1 IDVRVN
7 ARAELAPRD
16 ALDLGVAVSVSP
28 PAKIVST
35 DADRRED
42 PFEQEILEIA
52 LVGERDALREPVRPA
67 VAIGPSRPRREKE
80 LLIPPGFA
88 KSRRVG
94 REVAERDALDP
105 ALLLARVVRV
115 GGRAEARVK
124 AMSEIVETEL
134 PVGDR
139 ESEGGDADR
148 LRRRLQIVAL
158 REISPVED
166 DASMARDDPGA

>member
-1 IDVRVN
+1 
-7 ARAELAPRD
+7 
-16 ALDLGVAVSVSP
+16 
-28 PAKIVST
+28 
-35 DADRRED
+35 
-42 PFEQEILEIA
+42 
-52 LVGERDALREPVRPA
+52 
-67 VAIGPSRPRREKE
+67 
-80 LLIPPGFA
+80 GFA

-134 PVGDR
+134 PGGDR
-139 ESEGGDADR
+139 DPEGGDADR

-166 DASMARDDPGA
+166 DASVARDDPGAVSRERVVAGLLEKRGVQADLLGARIRPLGVGPYRLHARKNAARKRRKKT